1 MTEQICECGHRK
13 NLHAGERNCW
23 GKIEKGLWKE
33 DCQCKKFTPKKGLD
47 KKSKGC
53 GKEGVDDYGF
63 IITCGKEI
71 FCDACSKARN
81 HSPSGSGERSPT
93 EDTQNQ
99 EKELCEYCLLYT
111 SPSPRDRS

>member
-1 MTEQICECGHRK
+1 M
-13 NLHAGERNCW
+13 
-23 GKIEKGLWKE
+23 IEKQEEICANCGYPEKAHLKRDLKGLKSYKI
-33 DCQCKKFTPKKGLD
+33 CKKFTPKKGLD

-93 EDTQNQ
+93 EGTQNQ
-99 EKELCEYCLLYT
+99 EKEK
-111 SPSPRDRS
+111 